1 MNSGGEQG
9 VRPWVWVVVVVVA
22 GILYL
27 LFSGSGEHSP
37 SGQGYS
43 GRLAPSVIPA
53 STAAPAAY
61 EPRRHETNHGVN
73 RHIAGLLQDSSAAC

>member
-9 VRPWVWVVVVVVA
+9 VRLWVWVVVVVVA

-37 SGQGYS
+37 SDQGYS
-43 GRLAPSVIPA
+43 GRLAPWVIPA
-53 STAAPAAY
+53 STSAPAAY
-61 EPRRHETNHGVN
+61 EPCGHEANHGAN
-73 RHIAGLLQDSSAAC
+73 RNIAGLPQDSSVAC

>member
-9 VRPWVWVVVVVVA
+9 VRPWIWVVVVVVA

-37 SGQGYS
+37 SDQGYS
-43 GRLAPSVIPA
+43 GRLAPWVIPA
-53 STAAPAAY
+53 STSAPAAY
-61 EPRRHETNHGVN
+61 EPCGHEANHGAN
-73 RHIAGLLQDSSAAC
+73 RNIAGLPQDSSVAC